1 MNLKTLA
8 QNIAQHLVA
17 HWMAYLSAVLLSAHL
32 LGYLADFPNPIKIV
46 ACILLSWVPW
56 ALILAMCVVAI
67 MFAMRVVNSRSGAD
81 AIPMVIALGVAILVA
96 IYATDTAKLQTLV
109 TALGGG
115 TMNFGTCST

>member
-1 MNLKTLA
+1 MHLKTLVQSA
-8 QNIAQHLVA
+8 AQHLA
-17 HWMAYLSAVLLSAHL
+17 ANGLAYLSAVV
-32 LGYLADFPNPIKIV
+32 LAANLFGPLAEFPNPIKIV

-56 ALILAMCVVAI
+56 ALILAACVVAI

-81 AIPMVIALGVAILVA
+81 AIPMVVALGTAILVA

-115 TMNFGTCST
+115 TMQFGTCTA